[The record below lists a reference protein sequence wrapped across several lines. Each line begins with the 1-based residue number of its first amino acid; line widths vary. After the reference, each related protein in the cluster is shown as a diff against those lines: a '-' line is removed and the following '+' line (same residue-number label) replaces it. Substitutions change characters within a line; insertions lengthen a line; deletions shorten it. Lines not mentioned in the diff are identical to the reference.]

1 MNTIGQIW
9 NIIVSSNFF
18 NFVVMV
24 LILAWIVTKF
34 DLINVL
40 ENLKINIHNTIK
52 KAEEEKAAAEKE
64 LLNAQKS
71 VENLGNEI
79 KEKIDSAEIQAEKI
93 AKNIA
98 LETEKK
104 VTNIKN
110 NIERAISAEEKTISA
125 RLSKKTALAS
135 SELAKQHIKT
145 LLEAHPE
152 LHEKYINQS
161 IEELG

>member
-1 MNTIGQIW
+1 MKKI
-9 NIIVSSNFF
+9 
-18 NFVVMV
+18 
-24 LILAWIVTKF
+24 TK
-34 DLINVL
+34 
-40 ENLKINIHNTIK
+40 KIEFK
-52 KAEEEKAAAEKE
+52 KK
-64 LLNAQKS
+64 
-71 VENLGNEI
+71 
-79 KEKIDSAEIQAEKI
+79 
-93 AKNIA
+93 
-98 LETEKK
+98 KK

-135 SELAKQHIKT
+135 SELAKQHIIT

>member
-9 NIIVSSNFF
+9 NFIVTSNFF

-40 ENLKINIHNTIK
+40 ENIKINIQNTIK

-64 LLNAQKS
+64 LINAKKS
-71 VENLGNEI
+71 VENLESEI
-79 KEKIDSAEIQAEKI
+79 KEKIDSAEKQAEKI
-93 AKNIA
+93 AQNIA

>member
-9 NIIVSSNFF
+9 NFIVTSNFF

-40 ENLKINIHNTIK
+40 ENIKINIQNTIK

-64 LLNAQKS
+64 LINAKKS
-71 VENLGNEI
+71 VENLESEI
-79 KEKIDSAEIQAEKI
+79 KEKIDSAEKQAEKI
-93 AKNIA
+93 AQNIA

-125 RLSKKTALAS
+125 ILSKKTALAS
-135 SELAKQHIKT
+135 SELAIQHIIT

>member
-9 NIIVSSNFF
+9 NFIVKSNFF

-24 LILAWIVTKF
+24 LILAWIVKKF
-34 DLINVL
+34 DLINAL
-40 ENLKINIHNTIK
+40 ENIKINIQNTIK

-64 LLNAQKS
+64 LINAKKS
-71 VENLGNEI
+71 VENLESEI
-79 KEKIDSAEIQAEKI
+79 KEKIDSAEKQAEKI
-93 AKNIA
+93 AQNIA

>member
-9 NIIVSSNFF
+9 NFIVTSNFF

-40 ENLKINIHNTIK
+40 ENIKINIQNTIK

-64 LLNAQKS
+64 LINAKKS
-71 VENLGNEI
+71 VENLESEI
-79 KEKIDSAEIQAEKI
+79 KEKIDSAEKQAEKI
-93 AKNIA
+93 AQNIA

-135 SELAKQHIKT
+135 SKLAKQHIKT